1 MLTDELAIAK
11 LKSPPRQTCPSFRTR
26 SNSLLRVKRRD
37 FGNESFPGTPT
48 DEIQTASSR
57 NPLVHRIASTP
68 YKKIFPASRRG
79 RFFAIFDRDYGLG
92 DELVVVV
99 VEVPLPGEDS
109 VVEVLDD
116 EDEEPPA
123 GDDLSITVVLV
134 SLFFSPGGLV
144 TVVSF
149 CSQAVRKAMLIK
161 IQMYFIILRIR
172 KKGLGCV
179 SREWLRENYLYQP
192 GWWWSLSSLCP
203 NSCSGLPRAPR
214 FQSFAHMPPVMRR
227 QLKCRSIYS

>member
-1 MLTDELAIAK
+1 VLTDELAIAK

-79 RFFAIFDRDYGLG
+79 RLSNRLIEAYGLG
-92 DELVVVV
+92 DELVVVED
-99 VEVPLPGEDS
+99 EVLVPGEEL
-109 VVEVLDD
+109 VVVDVLDD
-116 EDEEPPA
+116 EEEPPPD
-123 GDDLSITVVLV
+123 GDDLSITVVLL

-149 CSQAVRKAMLIK
+149 CSHAARKAMLIK
-161 IQMYFIILRIR
+161 IQMYFMIL
-172 KKGLGCV
+172 
-179 SREWLRENYLYQP
+179 Q
-192 GWWWSLSSLCP
+192 
-203 NSCSGLPRAPR
+203 
-214 FQSFAHMPPVMRR
+214 
-227 QLKCRSIYS
+227 YSHETALVRV